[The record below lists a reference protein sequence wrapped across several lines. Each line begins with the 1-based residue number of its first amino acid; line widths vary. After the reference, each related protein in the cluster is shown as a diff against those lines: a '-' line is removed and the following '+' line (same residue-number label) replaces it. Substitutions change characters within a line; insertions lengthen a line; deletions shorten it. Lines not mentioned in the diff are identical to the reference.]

1 MSWSAMVSSN
11 GILLNDCT
19 QGRLRADASITVVA
33 EVVRLRTELSRVRL
47 LQTVI
52 DAPVLTDFFKRRPVA
67 QIRRVR
73 FWFALGVIFREA
85 LMA

>member
-19 QGRLRADASITVVA
+19 QGRL
-33 EVVRLRTELSRVRL
+33 
-47 LQTVI
+47 
-52 DAPVLTDFFKRRPVA
+52 TDFFERRPVA